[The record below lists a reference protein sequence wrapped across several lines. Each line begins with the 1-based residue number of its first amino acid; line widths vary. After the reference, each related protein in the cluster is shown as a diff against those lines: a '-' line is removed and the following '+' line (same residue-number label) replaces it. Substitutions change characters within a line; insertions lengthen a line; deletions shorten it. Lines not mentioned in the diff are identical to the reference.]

1 MSSRVITRR
10 TWIFSPSRTIVQVMH
25 WVMWV
30 LVVWIA
36 LSVVAALIFGRV
48 IATRDRREKP
58 SPLEIDDHHGD
69 AETG

>member
-1 MSSRVITRR
+1 
-10 TWIFSPSRTIVQVMH
+10 MH
-25 WVMWV
+25 WVLWV
-30 LVVWIA
+30 LVAWIA

-58 SPLEIDDHHGD
+58 SPLDIDDDHGD